1 MQTTKSFIITNVTL
15 DQSSYSIND
24 YITLTKTR
32 DNDVLITCNSIGEV
46 LSEEDY
52 QSNGAIFFDALRLG
66 CPKINIRVAPT
77 SFTTDQILY
86 DILRNRNTFLF
97 KFSSSI
103 SDDIETYEG
112 TSIITETEIINIRK
126 FHELYIEHSKKQKL
140 QRTEAKW
147 NETRWNYALNQYL
160 SACSSITVDQSIQ
173 TLVTGLESLLV
184 KGDGNIQYKV
194 TLNAALILGST
205 YEERTE
211 IIKKIKKMYNLRS
224 KATHGEITELVRLL
238 KKPDL
243 YNDYF
248 ELKSIISKLLLITAN
263 MPEPELF
270 ERLDKVLLGG
280 PSFLE

>member
-1 MQTTKSFIITNVTL
+1 MQTTQSFIITNVTL

-52 QSNGAIFFDALRLG
+52 QSNGTIFFDALRLG
-66 CPKINIRVAPT
+66 CPKINIRIAPT

-126 FHELYIEHSKKQKL
+126 FHELYIEHSKKQKI
-140 QRTEAKW
+140 QRTEVKW

-194 TLNAALILGST
+194 SLNAALILGST

-211 IIKKIKKMYNLRS
+211 IIKKIKKMYSLRS

-238 KKPDL
+238 KKFDL

-263 MPEPELF
+263 MPETELF